1 MPLWRW
7 VVPSAT
13 FSANYI
19 TVQNEEWL
27 EMVDE
32 DSDFWRFVVQLE
44 ERFANESGALDG
56 GTHIIAV
63 ARKPAR

>member
-1 MPLWRW
+1 

-13 FSANYI
+13 FSTNFI